1 MDEIVEVLVEG
12 FSKKDKTRL
21 MGRTRQNKLVNFI
34 GDESMIGSLVNV
46 KVTET
51 KSFSLNGIALD

>member
-1 MDEIVEVLVEG
+1 MWGLQQ
-12 FSKKDKTRL
+12 KDKTRL